1 MDATLGRPE
10 TSRPTQARWHWRW
23 SLPTILV
30 ALVLAN
36 MLLALALFALR
47 APWVSRSR
55 EVEVPTLPVQIG
67 DLQQRIA
74 EGRSGEPYVLD
85 LDDGALTAAANYY
98 AATARDVPF
107 TRIQV
112 HVVGNRLTLD
122 AVTANLAVP
131 VPVQAL
137 VALSAVDGIPQAR
150 VEDVRIAG
158 SGLPGFARDQ
168 ILREANASLD
178 LSRYAL
184 PLTVDTIDT
193 TPGRLVLRGRLR

>member
-1 MDATLGRPE
+1 V
-10 TSRPTQARWHWRW
+10 
-23 SLPTILV
+23 LV

-36 MLLALALFALR
+36 VLLALALFAVP
-47 APWVSRSR
+47 APWVSHSR
-55 EVEVPTLPVQIG
+55 EVEVPVLPIQIR

-74 EGRSGEPYVLD
+74 EGRSGEPYILD
-85 LDDGALTAAANYY
+85 LNDSELTAAADYY
-98 AATARDVPF
+98 AAMAREVPF

-112 HVVGNRLTLD
+112 RVVDQRLAVD

-131 VPVQAL
+131 LPVRAL
-137 VALSAVDGIPQAR
+137 VALSAVDGIPRAS

-158 SGLPGFARDQ
+158 SGLPAFARDQ

-178 LSRYAL
+178 LSRYDL

-193 TPGRLVLRGRLR
+193 SPGRLVLRGRLR